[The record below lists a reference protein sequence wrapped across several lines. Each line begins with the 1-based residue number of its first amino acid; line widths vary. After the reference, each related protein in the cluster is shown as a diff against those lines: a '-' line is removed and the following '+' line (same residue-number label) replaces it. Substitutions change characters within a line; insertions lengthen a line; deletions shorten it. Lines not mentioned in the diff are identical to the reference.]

1 MVVGETA
8 EAVEAAKALISVDY
22 EELTPIRNAY
32 EAMAKGAEE
41 LHEGG
46 NLLAHK
52 HVSRGDAAGAIAKSK
67 HILHGKYTTPF
78 TEHAFLEPEC
88 AVAIPFNGGVKI
100 YSSDQSVYD
109 TQHETAPML
118 GLPMGKDIC

>member
-1 MVVGETA
+1 M
-8 EAVEAAKALISVDY
+8 
-22 EELTPIRNAY
+22 
-32 EAMAKGAEE
+32 

-78 TEHAFLEPEC
+78 TEHAFLEPEMRR
-88 AVAIPFNGGVKI
+88 G
-100 YSSDQSVYD
+100 Y
-109 TQHETAPML
+109 TL
-118 GLPMGKDIC
+118 